1 PGASA
6 AAGGPA
12 SPAPSGATGGDAAS
26 ASVAGASGF
35 GGAAVASS
43 GRAAAPAGSSLGGAS
58 LAPPPCGAAGRSSM
72 DGAASGCSGAWPSGS
87 LAWVTFSDDISGVG
101 GWLLYRGF
109 RRVPTLGFGRGAKS
123 WGRRASARDGQ
134 MTILSAAAVDREP
147 ARGRR
152 VLLVS
157 AGHHSRC
164 DLHEGLG
171 HLGPGRRLHHRSA
184 GVPPFPNARLDRDL
198 PEQRR
203 VRHLRHLL
211 ATPRTK
217 QLMARL
223 AAATHE
229 IALVLDHPQNRD

>member
-87 LAWVTFSDDISGVG
+87 LAWVTFSDDISGAG
-101 GWLLYRGF
+101 AWLRYRGF
-109 RRVPTLGFGRGAKS
+109 RRVPTLGLGRGAEL
-123 WGRRASARDGQ
+123 WGRPRAGREGQ
-134 MTILSAAAVDREP
+134 MTVWAAAAGEREA
-147 ARGRR
+147 ARGGR

-157 AGHHSRC
+157 AGHDARC
-164 DLHEGLG
+164 DLDVGLG

-184 GVPPFPNARLDRDL
+184 GVPPFPNARL
-198 PEQRR
+198 
-203 VRHLRHLL
+203 
-211 ATPRTK
+211 
-217 QLMARL
+217 
-223 AAATHE
+223 
-229 IALVLDHPQNRD
+229 